1 MANFEVLRIKIG
13 LKFEH
18 NGFLSDMPSAKVLL
32 IHAQIIRVW
41 GSEAPRVT
49 IPANVA

>member
-1 MANFEVLRIKIG
+1 MANFEVLRIEIG

-32 IHAQIIRVW
+32 NLEDTRSNNSSVRIRR
-41 GSEAPRVT
+41 ST
-49 IPANVA
+49 SF